1 MVVGAVS
8 RAGPWGRVTVWMGEI
23 TGASGTPYPGSMGE
37 AKVAS
42 RTTHKTIWKIYFFFK
57 QRQNVLI
64 IWVEQNSVLVLLFR
78 RFRFGARD
86 QLEQNSE
93 LVPKVEEI
101 ENHKAENNFW
111 SEKYF

>member
-42 RTTHKTIWKIYFFFK
+42 RTTHKTIWKIKHFFYFQATSK
-57 QRQNVLI
+57 RI
-64 IWVEQNSVLVLLFR
+64 
-78 RFRFGARD
+78 
-86 QLEQNSE
+86 
-93 LVPKVEEI
+93 
-101 ENHKAENNFW
+101 NN
-111 SEKYF
+111 